1 MHFPQPNDTDETLKQ
16 YYQILRCRQTQIIGI
31 IKETT
36 EMVDSLD
43 FDSEQPNFDK
53 NSERRINLAF
63 SMINALAN
71 ILDEQVKALD
81 IWERI
86 LAAGERTPEAPALH
100 YYQAPREHEISFN

>member
-1 MHFPQPNDTDETLKQ
+1 MSFSLSNDADETLKQ

-43 FDSEQPNFDK
+43 GDPELPNLDQ
-53 NSERRINLAF
+53 NAERRINLAF

-86 LAAGERTPEAPALH
+86 LAAGDRSFEPPPSGACPVAVE
-100 YYQAPREHEISFN
+100 YEISIN